1 MLALFFLVKYMLGQ
15 LIDGEDFYA
24 TIVELGEEIIFLTD
38 PQIKQYASIKAQR
51 NTNTTDGAYWYTGA
65 MTFDGVDQQNK
76 LIGEYFTRQTNSGPK
91 NILTAVMPENTTPK
105 LGTVYSVECNEVV
118 DIISYYEKGKDEY
131 GDPID
136 IPVYL
141 AKDVDCYMTMTLE
154 RVDNASAGYF
164 VQTITNLVIPAK
176 YTLSSQSVI
185 MKSAFVFD
193 ETEKKN
199 VYKKIPYRVES
210 IDTSMMDVVD
220 GQVVGVLKC
229 LLTEDR

>member
-1 MLALFFLVKYMLGQ
+1 MLGQ

-24 TIVELGEEIIFLTD
+24 TIVELGEEITFLTD
-38 PQIKQYASIKAQR
+38 PEIKQFASIAMHR
-51 NTNTTDGAYWYTGA
+51 TTNTTDGAYWYYGA

-76 LIGEYFTRQTNSGPK
+76 LIGEYFTRQTNAGPK
-91 NILTAVMPENTTPK
+91 NILTAVMPENSTPK
-105 LGTVYSVECNEVV
+105 MATVYSVECNEVV
-118 DIISYYEKGKDEY
+118 DIISHYDKSKDEY
-131 GDPID
+131 GDPVD

-164 VQTITNLVIPAK
+164 VQTITNLILPAK
-176 YTLSSQSVI
+176 YTLSTESVV
-185 MKSAFVFD
+185 MKNSFVFND
-193 ETEKKN
+193 KEKKN
-199 VYKKIPYRVES
+199 VYTKIPYRVES

-220 GQVVGVLKC
+220 GQIVGILKC

>member
-1 MLALFFLVKYMLGQ
+1 MLGQ

-24 TIVELGEEIIFLTD
+24 TIVELGEEITFLTD
-38 PQIKQYASIKAQR
+38 PEIKQFASIAMHR
-51 NTNTTDGAYWYTGA
+51 TTNTTDGAYWYYGA

-76 LIGEYFTRQTNSGPK
+76 LIGEYFTRQTNAGPK
-91 NILTAVMPENTTPK
+91 NILTAVMPENSTPK
-105 LGTVYSVECNEVV
+105 MATVYSVECNEVV
-118 DIISYYEKGKDEY
+118 DIISHYDKSKDEY

-154 RVDNASAGYF
+154 RVDNASTGYF
-164 VQTITNLVIPAK
+164 VQTITNLVLPAK
-176 YTLSSQSVI
+176 YTLSTESVV
-185 MKSAFVFD
+185 MKNSFVFND
-193 ETEKKN
+193 KEKKN
-199 VYKKIPYRVES
+199 VYTKIPYRVES

-220 GQVVGVLKC
+220 GQIVGILKC

>member
-1 MLALFFLVKYMLGQ
+1 MLGQ

-24 TIVELGEEIIFLTD
+24 TIVELGDEITFLTD
-38 PQIKQYASIKAQR
+38 PEIKQFASIAMHR
-51 NTNTTDGAYWYTGA
+51 TTNTTDGAYWYYGA

-76 LIGEYFTRQTNSGPK
+76 LIGEYFTRQTNAGPK
-91 NILTAVMPENTTPK
+91 NILTAVMPENSTPK
-105 LGTVYSVECNEVV
+105 MATVYSVECNEVV
-118 DIISYYEKGKDEY
+118 DIISHYDKSKDEY

-164 VQTITNLVIPAK
+164 VQTITNLILPAK
-176 YTLSSQSVI
+176 YTLSTESVV
-185 MKSAFVFD
+185 MKNSFVFND
-193 ETEKKN
+193 KEKKN
-199 VYKKIPYRVES
+199 VYTKIPYRVES

-220 GQVVGVLKC
+220 GQIVGILKC

>member
-1 MLALFFLVKYMLGQ
+1 MLGQ

-24 TIVELGEEIIFLTD
+24 TIVELGEEITFLTD
-38 PQIKQYASIKAQR
+38 PEIKQFASIAMHR
-51 NTNTTDGAYWYTGA
+51 TTNTTDGAYWYYGA

-76 LIGEYFTRQTNSGPK
+76 LIGEYFTRQTNAGPK
-91 NILTAVMPENTTPK
+91 NILTAVMPENSTPK
-105 LGTVYSVECNEVV
+105 MATVYSVECNEVV
-118 DIISYYEKGKDEY
+118 DIISHYDKSKDEY

-164 VQTITNLVIPAK
+164 VQTITNLILPAK
-176 YTLSSQSVI
+176 YTLSTESVV
-185 MKSAFVFD
+185 MKNSFVFND
-193 ETEKKN
+193 KEKKN
-199 VYKKIPYRVES
+199 VYTKIPYRVES

-220 GQVVGVLKC
+220 GQIVGILKC